1 MGGGKSFPSLFD
13 SDELDRVR
21 GQQLEREYPKAP
33 PYQPLPV
40 VERHYPRIAQAIRQL
55 WGTPEMDRFFNRM
68 LIDERG
74 NRAGF
79 PSEVV
84 QALLALSQ
92 LHQQAYLYR
101 TPADVWVG
109 SDPSISRYSHR

>member
-1 MGGGKSFPSLFD
+1 MGGEFFPSLFD

-21 GQQLEREYPKAP
+21 VRQLEREYPKAP
-33 PYQPLPV
+33 PYQPFPV
-40 VERHYPRIAQAIRQL
+40 VAQHYPRIAQAIRQL

-79 PSEVV
+79 PPEVV
-84 QALLALSQ
+84 KALLALSQ

-101 TPADVWVG
+101 TPEDVWIG
-109 SDPSISRYSHR
+109 CDPNVSRYSRR